1 MMDLVA
7 YKFITYKSTY
17 IRTREYENLYFSLHG
32 DVVFLEINFIK
43 KTSTKWFVNC
53 PGPCPYSV
61 YFVFVSTTLV
71 TNKPTSVRPAPKMPS
86 MQSGVLY
93 LD

>member
-1 MMDLVA
+1 MGFLSLKLSPLLTIQLISGLENM
-7 YKFITYKSTY
+7 KIFISVY
-17 IRTREYENLYFSLHG
+17 G
-32 DVVFLEINFIK
+32 DVVFLEIHFIK
-43 KTSTKWFVNC
+43 ETSTKWLVNC

-71 TNKPTSVRPAPKMPS
+71 TNEPTSVRPAPKMPS

>member
-1 MMDLVA
+1 M
-7 YKFITYKSTY
+7 KIFISVYG
-17 IRTREYENLYFSLHG
+17 N
-32 DVVFLEINFIK
+32 VVFLEIYFIK
-43 KTSTKWFVNC
+43 ITSTKWFVNC